1 MASKRLNITIEEG
14 MYKLIEEAAQE
25 LYGGNVSRY
34 LADAG
39 LFYAGI
45 LRGQKELEKNPEER

>member
-1 MASKRLNITIEEG
+1 MASKRLNITIEDG
-14 MYKLIEEAAQE
+14 MYDLIEEAAKE

-45 LRGQKELEKNPEER
+45 LRGRKKLEKEQEKR

>member
-34 LADAG
+34 LADALIYG
-39 LFYAGI
+39 NRPDLNWAVSFLVA
-45 LRGQKELEKNPEER
+45 L